1 MQEDF
6 EEEIYL
12 VEKKSDT
19 AHLYDGKTIRSS
31 APSRKKAAGR
41 MKGSSEIPKD
51 AIPEVHVP
59 SMIESLFGGPIVS
72 KTKFLPP
79 DRVVQTLQMS
89 AAIILTLLS
98 IVTFTVTPV
107 SGTAW
112 VWLSDVINQLS
123 FGAFFHIF
131 LLAMGC
137 IGGMYVIFQREHR
150 AILISY
156 IILILVTIRFAGSK
170 VEFGI
175 DLLPDGE
182 IAQKLL
188 LISYALFLVM
198 YIELTSGIIR
208 FSMLDKSIRTGEVY
222 VMNVK
227 KITSQYY
234 RSLMITPLVAGLVA
248 LITLMIN
255 LIIPFIVGLLGND
268 STAKRLEESV
278 ELTSVYG
285 VALGT
290 AVVFM
295 IVASA
300 FAVNLPVRLAQMRE
314 NRGK

>member
-1 MQEDF
+1 MAEQ
-6 EEEIYL
+6 
-12 VEKKSDT
+12 KSDT

-31 APSRKKAAGR
+31 APSRKKAAGK
-41 MKGSSEIPKD
+41 MKGSTEIPKD

-59 SMIESLFGGPIVS
+59 SVIESFFGGPIVNQ
-72 KTKFLPP
+72 TKFLPP

-89 AAIILTLLS
+89 AAIILTLLC

-107 SGTAW
+107 AGTAW
-112 VWLSDVINQLS
+112 FWLSDLINQPAI
-123 FGAFFHIF
+123 GAIAH
-131 LLAMGC
+131 LLLIAAGF
-137 IGGMYVIFQREHR
+137 IGGMYGIFQRDQR

-156 IILILVTIRFAGSK
+156 VILILVTIRFAGSK

-198 YIELTSGIIR
+198 YIELTSGVIR

-234 RSLMITPLVAGLVA
+234 RSLLITPLVAGLVA

-255 LIIPFIVGLLGND
+255 LIIPSIV
-268 STAKRLEESV
+268 RLFSSDAAADRLAESV

-300 FAVNLPVRLAQMRE
+300 FAVNLPVKLAQMRE
-314 NRGK
+314 NSK

>member
-1 MQEDF
+1 MA
-6 EEEIYL
+6 
-12 VEKKSDT
+12 EKKSDT

-41 MKGSSEIPKD
+41 MKGSTEIPKD

-59 SMIESLFGGPIVS
+59 SVIESFFGGPIVT

-89 AAIILTLLS
+89 AAITLTLLA

-112 VWLSDVINQLS
+112 FWLSNAINQPS
-123 FGAFFHIF
+123 IGALIH
-131 LLAMGC
+131 LALIAIGF
-137 IGGMYVIFQREHR
+137 IGGMYGIFQREQR

-156 IILILVTIRFAGSK
+156 VVLILVTIRFAGSK

-227 KITSQYY
+227 KITRQYY
-234 RSLMITPLVAGLVA
+234 RSLMITPLIAGLVA
-248 LITLMIN
+248 LLTLMIN
-255 LIIPFIVGLLGND
+255 LIIPTIVGLLGSD
-268 STAKRLEESV
+268 ATATRLAESV

-295 IVASA
+295 VVASA
-300 FAVNLPVRLAQMRE
+300 FAVNLPVRIAQMRE
-314 NRGK
+314 NSGK

>member
-1 MQEDF
+1 MVGQ
-6 EEEIYL
+6 
-12 VEKKSDT
+12 KSDT

-41 MKGSSEIPKD
+41 MKGSTVIPKD

-59 SMIESLFGGPIVS
+59 SIIESFFGGPIVT

-112 VWLSDVINQLS
+112 FWLSDLMDLPTLGVVI
-123 FGAFFHIF
+123 H
-131 LLAMGC
+131 LLLIGIGF
-137 IGGMYVIFQREHR
+137 IGGMYGIFQREQR

-156 IILILVTIRFAGSK
+156 VVLILVTIRFAGSK

-182 IAQKLL
+182 ISQKLL

-198 YIELTSGIIR
+198 YIELTSGVIR

-234 RSLMITPLVAGLVA
+234 RSLLITPVVAGSVA
-248 LITLMIN
+248 LVTLMIN
-255 LIIPFIVGLLGND
+255 LIIPSIVGLLGSD
-268 STAKRLEESV
+268 AAADRLAESV

-314 NRGK
+314 NGRK

>member
-1 MQEDF
+1 M
-6 EEEIYL
+6 
-12 VEKKSDT
+12 T
-19 AHLYDGKTIRSS
+19 
-31 APSRKKAAGR
+31 
-41 MKGSSEIPKD
+41 GSSEIPKD

-98 IVTFTVTPV
+98 VVTFTVTPV

-112 VWLSDVINQLS
+112 FWLSDIINQPAV
-123 FGAFFHIF
+123 GALFHI
-131 LLAMGC
+131 LLIAMGF
-137 IGGMYVIFQREHR
+137 IGGMYGIFQREQR

-234 RSLMITPLVAGLVA
+234 RSLMITPLVAGFVA

-255 LIIPFIVGLLGND
+255 LIIPFIVGLLGSD

-300 FAVNLPVRLAQMRE
+300 FAVNLPARLAQMRE
-314 NRGK
+314 NSSK

>member
-1 MQEDF
+1 M
-6 EEEIYL
+6 
-12 VEKKSDT
+12 T
-19 AHLYDGKTIRSS
+19 
-31 APSRKKAAGR
+31 
-41 MKGSSEIPKD
+41 GSSEIPKD

-98 IVTFTVTPV
+98 VVTFTVTPV

-112 VWLSDVINQLS
+112 FWLSDIINQPAV
-123 FGAFFHIF
+123 GALFHI
-131 LLAMGC
+131 LLIAMGF
-137 IGGMYVIFQREHR
+137 IGGMYGIFQREQR

-188 LISYALFLVM
+188 LISYALLLVM

-234 RSLMITPLVAGLVA
+234 RSLMITPLVAGFVA

-255 LIIPFIVGLLGND
+255 LIIPFIVGLLGSD

-300 FAVNLPVRLAQMRE
+300 FAVNLPARLAQMRE
-314 NRGK
+314 NSSK

>member
-1 MQEDF
+1 
-6 EEEIYL
+6 L

-19 AHLYDGKTIRSS
+19 SHLYDGKTVRSS
-31 APSRKKAAGR
+31 APSRKKAAGK
-41 MKGSSEIPKD
+41 MTGSSEIPKD

-98 IVTFTVTPV
+98 VVTFTVTPV

-112 VWLSDVINQLS
+112 FWLSDIINQPAV
-123 FGAFFHIF
+123 GALFHI
-131 LLAMGC
+131 LLIAMGF
-137 IGGMYVIFQREHR
+137 IGGMYGIFQREQR

-188 LISYALFLVM
+188 LISYALLLVM

-234 RSLMITPLVAGLVA
+234 RSLMITPLVAGFVA

-255 LIIPFIVGLLGND
+255 LIIPFIVGLLGSD

-300 FAVNLPVRLAQMRE
+300 FAVNLPARLAQMRE
-314 NRGK
+314 NSSK

>member
-1 MQEDF
+1 MVGQ
-6 EEEIYL
+6 
-12 VEKKSDT
+12 KSDT

-41 MKGSSEIPKD
+41 MKGSTVIPKD

-59 SMIESLFGGPIVS
+59 SIIESFFGGPIVT

-112 VWLSDVINQLS
+112 FWLSDLMDLPTLGVVVHL
-123 FGAFFHIF
+123 F
-131 LLAMGC
+131 LIGIGF
-137 IGGMYVIFQREHR
+137 IGGMYGIFQREQR

-156 IILILVTIRFAGSK
+156 VVLILVTIRFAGSK

-182 IAQKLL
+182 ISQKLL

-198 YIELTSGIIR
+198 YIELTSGVIR

-234 RSLMITPLVAGLVA
+234 RSLLITPVVAGSVA
-248 LITLMIN
+248 LVTLMIN
-255 LIIPFIVGLLGND
+255 LIIPSIVGLLGSD
-268 STAKRLEESV
+268 AAADRLAESV

-314 NRGK
+314 NGSK